1 MILRLGKEMREEKD
15 FIEEKESEVDLPM
28 IGDQEEKIDDQ
39 EPVYLH
45 YLDDDTK
52 TMKLDAAE
60 IPEYIPQHESW
71 FEEREPEQPKNDR
84 NRFLIALIIVLAVIL
99 AALCGI
105 LYLHEKEKAA
115 AAQPV
120 NTATG
125 WILPSSEPLPTPSAS
140 ATASASAE
148 SSASPS
154 AASDAYGTLTVN
166 VDSITKRDQ
175 PSQNGNSIG
184 SAVNGETYQVLAIQE
199 AEGYTWYEIA
209 ENTWIASEGTW
220 VSYSE
225 PQQ

>member
-1 MILRLGKEMREEKD
+1 MRDEKD
-15 FIEEKESEVDLPM
+15 FIEDTEREVDLPV
-28 IGDQEEKIDDQ
+28 IGEQEEKIDDQ

-60 IPEYIPQHESW
+60 IPEHIPQHESW
-71 FEEREPEQPKNDR
+71 FEDGDPERPKNDR

-99 AALCGI
+99 AVLSGM
-105 LYLHEKEKAA
+105 LYLRGKEKEA
-115 AAQPV
+115 AAQPA

-125 WILPSSEPLPTPSAS
+125 WILPSEDASPEPSAS
-140 ATASASAE
+140 ASASPEASASA
-148 SSASPS
+148 AP
-154 AASDAYGTLTVN
+154 AQYGTLTIN

-175 PSQNGNSIG
+175 PSQNGNSVG
-184 SAVNGETYQVLAIQE
+184 SAVRGETYQVMAAQD

-209 ENTWIASEGTW
+209 ENVWIASEGTW
-220 VSYSE
+220 VSYTA

>member
-1 MILRLGKEMREEKD
+1 MRDEKD
-15 FIEEKESEVDLPM
+15 FIEDTESEVDLPM
-28 IGDQEEKIDDQ
+28 IGDQEDKIDDQ

-60 IPEYIPQHESW
+60 IPEQIPQHESW
-71 FEEREPEQPKNDR
+71 FEEGGPERPKNDR

-99 AALCGI
+99 AVLSGM
-105 LYLHEKEKAA
+105 LYLHGKEKEA
-115 AAQPV
+115 AAQPA

-125 WILPSSEPLPTPSAS
+125 WILPSSEPSPTPSAS
-140 ATASASAE
+140 PSSSASAE
-148 SSASPS
+148 PSATPS

-175 PSQNGNSIG
+175 PSQNGNSVG
-184 SAVNGETYQVLAIQE
+184 SAVNGETYQVLAMQD

-220 VSYSE
+220 VSYTG